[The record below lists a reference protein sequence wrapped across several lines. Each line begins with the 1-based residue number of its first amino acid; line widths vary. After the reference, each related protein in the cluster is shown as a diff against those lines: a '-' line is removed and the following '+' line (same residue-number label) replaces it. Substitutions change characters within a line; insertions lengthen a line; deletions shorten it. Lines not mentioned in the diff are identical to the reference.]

1 MIKAMRFGIT
11 WKILSAVFIT
21 ALVVVCG
28 MLFLVQWSFDR
39 GFLEYVN
46 RIEREMQQNFIANL
60 TDEYRSYGNWGFVTD
75 DPVTGASYIS
85 EVFCSRKPARRALV
99 PMTVRATTRTD
110 TGADWQA
117 IFQGPG

>member
-11 WKILSAVFIT
+11 WKILSAVFIS

-46 RIEREMQQNFIANL
+46 RIEQETQKTL
-60 TDEYRSYGNWGFVTD
+60 YS
-75 DPVTGASYIS
+75 
-85 EVFCSRKPARRALV
+85 
-99 PMTVRATTRTD
+99 PMKA
-110 TGADWQA
+110 GYNS
-117 IFQGPG
+117 